1 MTDSEEV
8 YPLMTSIW
16 NPHEKAYPSNKEIM
30 LSWEGN
36 LINKKDRQ
44 NFLLSDIEED
54 ATIAVA
60 SKIFSMEM
68 QAV

>member
-1 MTDSEEV
+1 
-8 YPLMTSIW
+8 
-16 NPHEKAYPSNKEIM
+16 M
-30 LSWEGN
+30 LKWEGN
-36 LINKKDRQ
+36 LINKKGRQ
-44 NFLLSDIEED
+44 HFLLSDIEED